1 MGVWP
6 LSLGEGHG
14 PPTLVELFSGRG
26 TASVCE
32 AYEDLGRTS
41 WLEQKRA
48 REQPKLLTG
57 EETVRGPREERL
69 GSTAHFWRAKKFRCF
84 SVSHE

>member
-1 MGVWP
+1 
-6 LSLGEGHG
+6 
-14 PPTLVELFSGRG
+14 
-26 TASVCE
+26 
-32 AYEDLGRTS
+32 
-41 WLEQKRA
+41 LEQKRA